1 MEIMKKLS
9 FKEAAIKVLSEADE
23 PLSAK
28 EISKIALD
36 EGIIGSFGATPE
48 ATMAAQLYTDINN
61 NISSKFKKV
70 GKGLFAL
77 KRQTES
83 AKSPLLAIQNQ
94 NELVKKNLME
104 KIQEM
109 DPFQFEY
116 LAAELLRKI
125 GYENVEVTKR
135 SGDKGIDVVGNL
147 TVGGLTNVK
156 TVIQVKR
163 YKTGNNIS
171 GKYITQLRG
180 SAEVDQRGLI
190 ITTSDFTKDAISE
203 SKATNKMPV
212 ALVNGKKLIDL
223 LFNYRVGVKEESVSV
238 FSIDSELFENELSE
252 SNVNNLGSKSK
263 SIWPLPGGIN
273 SYVITLNLLLDK
285 LSKQSYKREE
295 LVTWFTTDFE
305 NVSSKKTA
313 NGYLNVPKNMG
324 LINYIN
330 GEVRLSELGEKY
342 HNTQDL
348 NYLFEIIS
356 NHIYAFE
363 EIHQF
368 LLGSNKPK
376 TDQDILE
383 YIVENFDV
391 SWSTLAQVTF
401 RLLWLINLGKI
412 EKVENGYIGLK

>member
-1 MEIMKKLS
+1 MKKLS
-9 FKEAAIKVLSEADE
+9 FKEAAIKILKAADE

-28 EISKIALD
+28 EITKIAL
-36 EGIIGSFGATPE
+36 EKELIETSGATPD
-48 ATMAAQLYTDINN
+48 ATMAAQLYTDTG
-61 NISSKFKKV
+61 KFKKV
-70 GKGLFAL
+70 GRGLFAL
-77 KRQTES
+77 VKQTES

-94 NELVKKNLME
+94 NELVKKKLIE

-116 LAAELLRKI
+116 LTAELLRKI

-190 ITTSDFTKDAISE
+190 ITTSDFTKDAINE

-212 ALVNGKKLIDL
+212 ALVNGLKLIEL
-223 LFNYRVGVKEESVSV
+223 LFKYKVGVKEDTVSV
-238 FSIDSELFENELSE
+238 YSIDSELFENELSD
-252 SNVNNLGSKSK
+252 STIKGSENKSR
-263 SIWPLPGGIN
+263 SIWPLPGGIY
-273 SYVITLNLLLDK
+273 SYVETLNQLLDRIVEK
-285 LSKQSYKREE
+285 NSTREDLIE
-295 LVTWFTTDFE
+295 WFVKSFE

-324 LINYIN
+324 LIDFREGHCILTLAGNQY
-330 GEVRLSELGEKY
+330 RDKK
-342 HNTQDL
+342 DL
-348 NYLFEIIS
+348 EFLFETIS
-356 NHIYAFE
+356 TNILAFE
-363 EIHQF
+363 EVHQF
-368 LLGSNKPK
+368 LLSSPEPK
-376 TDQDILE
+376 TDQEVLE
-383 YIVENFDV
+383 YIIENFDV
-391 SWSTLAQVTF
+391 EWSTLAQVNF
-401 RLLWLINLGKI
+401 RLLWLINIG
-412 EKVENGYIGLK
+412 KVEKTDEGYIGK